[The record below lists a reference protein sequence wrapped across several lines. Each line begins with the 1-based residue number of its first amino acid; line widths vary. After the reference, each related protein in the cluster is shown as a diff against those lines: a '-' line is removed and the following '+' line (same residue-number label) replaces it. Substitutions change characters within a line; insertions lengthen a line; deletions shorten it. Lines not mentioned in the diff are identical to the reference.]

1 MEFLHLVLLSVSVV
15 FHVPVQGFVEVQKNK
30 KNKKACKIVGGG
42 RTRLLFSKGRTN
54 CLVAFRPL

>member
-30 KNKKACKIVGGG
+30 KNKKACKIVGLVDGWVIVFK
-42 RTRLLFSKGRTN
+42 REDKLFGCIS
-54 CLVAFRPL
+54 PL

>member
-30 KNKKACKIVGGG
+30 KNKKACKIVVGVGSWVIVFK
-42 RTRLLFSKGRTN
+42 REDKLFGCIS
-54 CLVAFRPL
+54 PL